1 MTGVRGVALRYAY
14 NTNGLTSHR
23 LDDALTLLAD
33 AGYDGVAL
41 TLDVAHHDPFAPDLP
56 ARTAALGRRL
66 DGLGLASVVET
77 GARFLL
83 DPRRKHQP
91 TLVSA
96 EPADRARRAAF
107 LRTCVDVAAG
117 LGSEAVS
124 FWAGVPADGLARTR
138 CWGWL
143 VDGVTDVVGYAA
155 ERGVTCAFEPEPG
168 MLVEDCDGWR
178 HLADAVPGLA
188 LALDTGHCIVSGR
201 YEPADAVRA
210 FAPHLGACAVEDM
223 PRGRHE
229 HRAPGEGD
237 MDLPAVLGA
246 LAEVGYPRLVS
257 VELSRDSHRADTLV
271 PAALAAL
278 REAERW
284 GRAAA

>member
-1 MTGVRGVALRYAY
+1 MRRRLRYAY

-33 AGYDGVAL
+33 TGYDGVAL
-41 TLDVAHHDPFAPDLP
+41 TLDVAHHDPFAPDLA
-56 ARTAALGRRL
+56 ARTAALARRL
-66 DGLGLASVVET
+66 DGLGMGSVIET

-83 DPRRKHQP
+83 DPRHKHQP
-91 TLVSA
+91 TLVT
-96 EPADRARRAAF
+96 ADPDGRARRVAF
-107 LRTCVDVAAG
+107 LRTCIDVAAD

-124 FWAGVPADGLARTR
+124 FWAGVPGAGLDRGK
-138 CWGWL
+138 CWRWL
-143 VDGVTDVVGYAA
+143 VEGVTDVVDHAMV
-155 ERGVTCAFEPEPG
+155 RGVTCAFEPEPG
-168 MLVEDCDGWR
+168 MVVDHCEDWR
-178 HLADAVPGLA
+178 RLADAVPALT
-188 LALDTGHCIVSGR
+188 LALDTGHCIVSGS

-237 MDLPAVLGA
+237 MDFPAVLGA
-246 LAEVGYPRLVS
+246 LTDVGYTRLVS
-257 VELSRDSHRADTLV
+257 VELSRDSHRADALV

-278 REAERW
+278 REAEA
-284 GRAAA
+284 RAGVGA